1 MFYENIKLYDILIDK
16 HFDRKDLSEHGI
28 WIYLNK

>member
-28 WIYLNK
+28 